1 MTELKDALVITASQD
16 DVWRRSAID
25 VESQREKR
33 RCGLLSS
40 AIRGFA
46 LSWFIDV
53 HPSCKYDCHVV
64 ILPSKPDQPH
74 CVSSQRFQLLV

>member
-46 LSWFIDV
+46 LSWFI
-53 HPSCKYDCHVV
+53 PHV
-64 ILPSKPDQPH
+64 Q
-74 CVSSQRFQLLV
+74 